1 MCVSTYISVV
11 YLMLSVSNAD
21 FMVLNVQLF
30 MNGEFVMTL
39 KEVVR
44 AKIHV
49 MRERK
54 RHETSIRMV
63 GEQDE
68 M

>member
-1 MCVSTYISVV
+1 
-11 YLMLSVSNAD
+11 
-21 FMVLNVQLF
+21 MVLLF
-30 MNGEFVMTL
+30 MNDEFVMTL

-54 RHETSIRMV
+54 RHETSVRMV
-63 GEQDE
+63 GEPDDCGHLLNTTHVVMHVLGFSPAE
-68 M
+68 CL